1 MARFTL
7 SKQERL
13 SSLKEIE
20 ILFAEGISL
29 TKYPL
34 RLIWRE
40 NSNGSDFPAQ
50 VMFSVSKKKFS
61 SAVDRNRIK
70 RLLRESYRLQK
81 PDFYM
86 ALPEGRKF
94 HLGLIYTGSEILD
107 LDAIQKS
114 LSQAL
119 ERMITQC
126 RQPLK

>member
-20 ILFAEGISL
+20 RLFAEGKSL
-29 TKYPL
+29 TKYPF
-34 RLIWRE
+34 RLVWSE
-40 NSNGSDFPAQ
+40 SLSESGFPVQ

-70 RLLRESYRLQK
+70 RLMREAYRLWK
-81 PDFYM
+81 PDFYQ
-86 ALPEGRKF
+86 ALPDGKTF
-94 HLGLIYTGSEILD
+94 NLGLIYTGNEILEFQT
-107 LDAIQKS
+107 IQKS
-114 LSQAL
+114 LTQAL

-126 RQPLK
+126 GQL